1 MMTLLPPKNDVTQLL
16 ADWANGDKTA
26 LERLMPLVY
35 EELRAIAHRHMR
47 RERPGHLL
55 QTTALVNE
63 AYLRMVDQRD
73 ARLQNRV
80 HFFAIASQLMRRI
93 LVDHARARHAAKR
106 GGGQVTLMLD
116 DAVALPK
123 QRNVDLLALDAALT
137 ELAELDARQS
147 QIVELR
153 FFAGLSIED
162 TARVLA
168 ISPATVKREWATARA
183 WLRRETTRTTA
194 R

>member
-1 MMTLLPPKNDVTQLL
+1 MTLLPPNNDVTQLL

-26 LERLMPLVY
+26 LQRLMPLVY

-47 RERPGHLL
+47 RERSGHLL

-93 LVDHARARHAAKR
+93 LVDHARRRRRARR
-106 GGGQVTLMLD
+106 GGGTFELSLDEAAAASGEPAAEVIALD
-116 DAVALPK
+116 DALRSLEAIDPRKGRL
-123 QRNVDLLALDAALT
+123 
-137 ELAELDARQS
+137 
-147 QIVELR
+147 VELR
-153 FFAGLSIED
+153 FFGGLSLEE
-162 TARVLA
+162 TAEALGV
-168 ISPATVKREWATARA
+168 SPRTVMRDWRMAKA
-183 WLRRETTRTTA
+183 WLRREMA
-194 R
+194 AES